1 MASSSNE
8 KDKMP
13 SDDDLQDLEL
23 EEEVEIEAEEEEIE
37 ERQRSCNC
45 SMIASIGVVN
55 ASIGVVKDPSKFKR
69 GSWMSTG
76 GGVPCHTLA
85 PRTSQPGNNP
95 FHTLIHEHQIQKV
108 PRSRLPS
115 GWDIDRSNSAG
126 KESSKCEEGWG
137 NNSKSWDSQADR
149 FMSRIEHNSEMIHNL
164 RYKIDDLRD
173 LIEKLIKDSPPL
185 PKE

>member
-13 SDDDLQDLEL
+13 SDDDLQDLEM

-45 SMIASIGVVN
+45 SVITSIR
-55 ASIGVVKDPSKFKR
+55 VVKDPSKFKR

-76 GGVPCHTLA
+76 GGVPRHTLA

-95 FHTLIHEHQIQKV
+95 FHTPIHVHQIQKV

-115 GWDIDRSNSAG
+115 GWDIDCSNSAG
-126 KESSKCEEGWG
+126 KESSKCEEGWKIIPRAG
-137 NNSKSWDSQADR
+137 
-149 FMSRIEHNSEMIHNL
+149 IL
-164 RYKIDDLRD
+164 RPTG
-173 LIEKLIKDSPPL
+173 S
-185 PKE
+185 